1 MMNNNNKYQNISPE
15 KFKLVQTDSIIKD
28 VKFDT
33 KPVGFFKDAFIRFR
47 RNKSSVTAA
56 IIIIFLFLF
65 AIFAPML
72 SKYTTMDADGYYRKV
87 LPKSDTFSALGW
99 DGSKV
104 ETSYTN
110 VRYDKMMGIGVE
122 KNSNANNANYVP
134 INKVVNEYSDTIKQ
148 GDDNVTIH
156 YYDVNIDTYLK
167 VGFEYD
173 NLIPLDYFRLQA
185 YQNVANIQVLFPLPQ
200 NYAGSKDADLWY
212 KLVKDEYWQIAQAHY
227 KASEPYA
234 QEVGTA
240 EFDENGEYVADY
252 LASTDKYRYQYYS
265 DLRIDGDD
273 GTYTFNKITANSVG
287 NIGNTLTKEIY
298 TTPVENTWYTYA
310 YKNQTGYKVRVLYNE
325 YYRYK
330 RTNWS
335 YAEGCTEASV
345 NEAIKNATTDEDY
358 KAILNMFEFDLDS
371 GFYAE
376 FLFGTDDSGKDIF
389 TLLGSGARLSFL
401 LAIFVSAINLTIG
414 AFYGAVE
421 GYYGGAVD
429 MILERVSDVLSG
441 VPFIVVAT
449 LFNLHLAKIVGPLVS
464 LLFAFVTTGWIGM
477 ASRVRMQFYRFKGQ
491 EYILSART
499 LGASDFR
506 IMFKHIFPNA
516 IGTII
521 TGSILSIPGVI
532 FSESMLSY
540 LNIINLETSG
550 FTSVGTLLSNGS
562 TFVGNFPH
570 IIAPPAIFI
579 SLLMI
584 SFNLFGNGLRDA
596 FNPSLRGAEE

>member
-1 MMNNNNKYQNISPE
+1 MMNNNKYPNISPD
-15 KFKLVQTDSIIKD
+15 KFKLVQTDAIIKD

-33 KPVGFFKDAFIRFR
+33 KPVGFFKDAFMRFR
-47 RNKSSVTAA
+47 KNKSSVTAA
-56 IIIIFLFLF
+56 IIIIVLFLF
-65 AIFAPML
+65 AIFVPMV
-72 SKYTTMDADGYYRKV
+72 SKYTTTDYDGYYRKV
-87 LPKSDTFSALGW
+87 LPKSDTFSFLGW

-104 ETSYTN
+104 EKAYTN
-110 VRYDKMMGIGVE
+110 LRYDKMMSIGVE
-122 KNSNANNANYVP
+122 KNSTANNADYVP
-134 INKVVNEYSDTIKQ
+134 IHKVVNEYEDTVKQ
-148 GDDNVTIH
+148 GDSYVTTK
-156 YYDVNIDTYLK
+156 YYDVDIDTYLK
-167 VGFEYD
+167 VGFVYN
-173 NLIPLDYFRLQA
+173 NLSALEYFRLQA
-185 YQNVANIQVLFPLPQ
+185 YQNAANIQVLFPLPQ
-200 NYAGSKDADLWY
+200 NYSASSDANLWY
-212 KLVKDEYWQIAQAHY
+212 KLEKNEYYALAEAHY
-227 KASEPYA
+227 NAKNYA
-234 QEVGTA
+234 NEIGTA
-240 EFDENGEYVADY
+240 DFDENGNYQADY
-252 LASTDKYRYQYYS
+252 LASTDKYRNQYYS
-265 DLRIDGDD
+265 DLRIDGDN
-273 GTYTFNKITANSVG
+273 GTYDFYRITADSTG
-287 NIGNTLTKEIY
+287 SIGNKATKEIY
-298 TTPVENTWYTYA
+298 TTKIENTWYTYA
-310 YKNQTGYKVRVLYNE
+310 YKNQSGYKVRILYNE
-325 YYRYK
+325 YYRYN
-330 RTNWS
+330 RTDWS
-335 YAEGCTEASV
+335 YADGYDEATV
-345 NEAIKNATTDEDY
+345 TQAIKNATTEEDY
-358 KAILNMFEFDLDS
+358 KAILKMFKFDLDS

-449 LFNLHLAKIVGPLVS
+449 LFNLHLAKMVGPLVS

-477 ASRVRMQFYRFKGQ
+477 AGRVRMQFYRFKSQ
-491 EYILSART
+491 EYVLSART
-499 LGASDFR
+499 LGANDFR

-579 SLLMI
+579 ALLMI